1 MPIDEATKRPAARPQ
16 PDETLETALKRIR
29 FTPTPKQPTQR
40 PSAYFTEIG
49 EAEFQQ
55 GATIVPHVLTIAE
68 TTSPAARRDRI
79 RVTTRK
85 SSKPPWNTVEPRTIK
100 VPKHWLIDLFSSST
114 VPSFAARSSRKAI
127 IPMDGGGNLLNEDDI
142 TEEGW
147 LLLNDL
153 YTAHAGAEKNTPT
166 TLLQQLANRRKL
178 TAQLPLRRG
187 TRRNLVLCPKS
198 GDIMRAAR
206 THVGNAVA
214 DDTLYW
220 YQAARRARVARVSDE
235 LRRNGVDVQPV
246 HIEGRTIAR
255 SFWGRRWRHHLESC
269 SDFENR
275 LPRGR
280 VYVRNGSV
288 CHLDVHAGGVDA
300 MVVGSDLYHVVVRI
314 RKLGQAAWK
323 TIRAECAGRVGS
335 VLELLQGR
343 LSDHVLR
350 VVTDPD
356 RGLFPKPGEITL
368 TCDCPDWAVMCKHAA
383 AVLYGVGSRLDDR
396 PELLFRLR
404 DVDAEDLV
412 VGDMALPDAAAGD
425 DVLAGDL
432 ADIFGIDLDPADS
445 GAAAA
450 RQKTTGRRRPRRGR
464 PRRTG
469 APPSGFQPTGRRVA
483 ELRRRGGFS
492 VPEFASLLRVSAST
506 VYRWEAARGPLA
518 LRAGQEDALQVL
530 YRAIEKRQT

>member
-1 MPIDEATKRPAARPQ
+1 MRWFP
-16 PDETLETALKRIR
+16 
-29 FTPTPKQPTQR
+29 
-40 PSAYFTEIG
+40 
-49 EAEFQQ
+49 
-55 GATIVPHVLTIAE
+55 PHV
-68 TTSPAARRDRI
+68 P
-79 RVTTRK
+79 
-85 SSKPPWNTVEPRTIK
+85 
-100 VPKHWLIDLFSSST
+100 
-114 VPSFAARSSRKAI
+114 
-127 IPMDGGGNLLNEDDI
+127 
-142 TEEGW
+142 
-147 LLLNDL
+147 
-153 YTAHAGAEKNTPT
+153 
-166 TLLQQLANRRKL
+166 
-178 TAQLPLRRG
+178 
-187 TRRNLVLCPKS
+187 
-198 GDIMRAAR
+198 
-206 THVGNAVA
+206 VG
-214 DDTLYW
+214 
-220 YQAARRARVARVSDE
+220 ARRARVARVSDE

-255 SFWGRRWRHHLESC
+255 SFWGRRWCHHLESC

-280 VYVRNGSV
+280 AYVRNGSV

-314 RKLGQAAWK
+314 RKLGKAAWK
-323 TIRAECAGRVGS
+323 AIRAECAGRVGS

-383 AVLYGVGSRLDDR
+383 AVLYGVGSRLDER

-450 RQKTTGRRRPRRGR
+450 RQRTTGRRRPPPREAASDRRPAVRVPAYG
-464 PRRTG
+464 PPG
-469 APPSGFQPTGRRVA
+469 GGAAPPGRILGPRVRRPAPCIRVDGVPLGSGPR
-483 ELRRRGGFS
+483 
-492 VPEFASLLRVSAST
+492 
-506 VYRWEAARGPLA
+506 AARPPSRSGG
-518 LRAGQEDALQVL
+518 RIAGVVPGNRETPD
-530 YRAIEKRQT
+530 

>member
-1 MPIDEATKRPAARPQ
+1 MPWFPPHVPVRRPARQSGPG
-16 PDETLETALKRIR
+16 LGR
-29 FTPTPKQPTQR
+29 
-40 PSAYFTEIG
+40 
-49 EAEFQQ
+49 
-55 GATIVPHVLTIAE
+55 
-68 TTSPAARRDRI
+68 AA
-79 RVTTRK
+79 
-85 SSKPPWNTVEPRTIK
+85 PE
-100 VPKHWLIDLFSSST
+100 
-114 VPSFAARSSRKAI
+114 
-127 IPMDGGGNLLNEDDI
+127 
-142 TEEGW
+142 
-147 LLLNDL
+147 
-153 YTAHAGAEKNTPT
+153 
-166 TLLQQLANRRKL
+166 
-178 TAQLPLRRG
+178 RRG
-187 TRRNLVLCPKS
+187 RATRPHR
-198 GDIMRAAR
+198 G
-206 THVGNAVA
+206 T
-214 DDTLYW
+214 
-220 YQAARRARVARVSDE
+220 
-235 LRRNGVDVQPV
+235 QP
-246 HIEGRTIAR
+246 IAR
-255 SFWGRRWRHHLESC
+255 SFWGRRWCHHLESC

-314 RKLGQAAWK
+314 RKLGQVAWK

-412 VGDMALPDAAAGD
+412 VGDMALPDASAGD

-464 PRRTG
+464 P
-469 APPSGFQPTGRRVA
+469 SVFQPTGRRVA
-483 ELRRRGGFS
+483 ELRRQGGFS
-492 VPEFASLLRVSAST
+492 VPEFAGLLRVSAST

-530 YRAIEKRQT
+530 YREIEKRQTE

>member
-1 MPIDEATKRPAARPQ
+1 MRWFP
-16 PDETLETALKRIR
+16 
-29 FTPTPKQPTQR
+29 
-40 PSAYFTEIG
+40 
-49 EAEFQQ
+49 
-55 GATIVPHVLTIAE
+55 PHV
-68 TTSPAARRDRI
+68 P
-79 RVTTRK
+79 
-85 SSKPPWNTVEPRTIK
+85 
-100 VPKHWLIDLFSSST
+100 
-114 VPSFAARSSRKAI
+114 
-127 IPMDGGGNLLNEDDI
+127 
-142 TEEGW
+142 
-147 LLLNDL
+147 
-153 YTAHAGAEKNTPT
+153 
-166 TLLQQLANRRKL
+166 
-178 TAQLPLRRG
+178 
-187 TRRNLVLCPKS
+187 
-198 GDIMRAAR
+198 
-206 THVGNAVA
+206 VG
-214 DDTLYW
+214 
-220 YQAARRARVARVSDE
+220 ARRARVARVSDE

-255 SFWGRRWRHHLESC
+255 SFWGRRWCHHLESC

-280 VYVRNGSV
+280 AYVRNGSV

-314 RKLGQAAWK
+314 RKFGQVAWK
-323 TIRAECAGRVGS
+323 AIRAECAGRVGS

-404 DVDAEDLV
+404 DVDAENLV
-412 VGDMALPDAAAGD
+412 GGDMALPDASAGD

-450 RQKTTGRRRPRRGR
+450 RQRTTGRRRPRRGR
-464 PRRTG
+464 PRRIG
-469 APPSGFQPTGRRVA
+469 APPSGFQSTGRRVA
-483 ELRRRGGFS
+483 ELRRQGGFS
-492 VPEFASLLRVSAST
+492 VPEFAGLLRVSAST
-506 VYRWEAARGPLA
+506 VYRWEAARGPLSI
-518 LRAGQEDALQVL
+518 RAGQEDALQVL
-530 YRAIEKRQT
+530 YREIEKRQTE

>member
-1 MPIDEATKRPAARPQ
+1 MRWFP
-16 PDETLETALKRIR
+16 
-29 FTPTPKQPTQR
+29 
-40 PSAYFTEIG
+40 
-49 EAEFQQ
+49 
-55 GATIVPHVLTIAE
+55 PHV
-68 TTSPAARRDRI
+68 P
-79 RVTTRK
+79 
-85 SSKPPWNTVEPRTIK
+85 
-100 VPKHWLIDLFSSST
+100 
-114 VPSFAARSSRKAI
+114 
-127 IPMDGGGNLLNEDDI
+127 
-142 TEEGW
+142 
-147 LLLNDL
+147 
-153 YTAHAGAEKNTPT
+153 
-166 TLLQQLANRRKL
+166 
-178 TAQLPLRRG
+178 
-187 TRRNLVLCPKS
+187 
-198 GDIMRAAR
+198 
-206 THVGNAVA
+206 VG
-214 DDTLYW
+214 
-220 YQAARRARVARVSDE
+220 ARRARVARVSDE

-255 SFWGRRWRHHLESC
+255 SFWGRRWCHHLESC

-280 VYVRNGSV
+280 AYVRNGSV

-314 RKLGQAAWK
+314 RKLGQVAWK

-412 VGDMALPDAAAGD
+412 GGDMALPDASAGD

-464 PRRTG
+464 P
-469 APPSGFQPTGRRVA
+469 SGFQPTGRRVA
-483 ELRRRGGFS
+483 ELRRQGGFS
-492 VPEFASLLRVSAST
+492 VPEFAGLLRVSAST

-530 YRAIEKRQT
+530 YREIEKRQTE

>member
-1 MPIDEATKRPAARPQ
+1 MPWFPP
-16 PDETLETALKRIR
+16 
-29 FTPTPKQPTQR
+29 
-40 PSAYFTEIG
+40 Y
-49 EAEFQQ
+49 
-55 GATIVPHVLTIAE
+55 VL
-68 TTSPAARRDRI
+68 
-79 RVTTRK
+79 
-85 SSKPPWNTVEPRTIK
+85 
-100 VPKHWLIDLFSSST
+100 
-114 VPSFAARSSRKAI
+114 
-127 IPMDGGGNLLNEDDI
+127 
-142 TEEGW
+142 
-147 LLLNDL
+147 
-153 YTAHAGAEKNTPT
+153 
-166 TLLQQLANRRKL
+166 
-178 TAQLPLRRG
+178 
-187 TRRNLVLCPKS
+187 
-198 GDIMRAAR
+198 
-206 THVGNAVA
+206 VG
-214 DDTLYW
+214 
-220 YQAARRARVARVSDE
+220 ARRARVARVSDE

-246 HIEGRTIAR
+246 HIEGRSIAR
-255 SFWGRRWRHHLESC
+255 SFWGRRWCHHLESC

-280 VYVRNGSV
+280 AYVRNGSV

-314 RKLGQAAWK
+314 RKLGQVAWK
-323 TIRAECAGRVGS
+323 AIRAECAGRVGS

-383 AVLYGVGSRLDDR
+383 AVLYGVDSRLDDR

-450 RQKTTGRRRPRRGR
+450 RQRTTGRRRRRRGR

-483 ELRRRGGFS
+483 ELRHQGGFS
-492 VPEFASLLRVSAST
+492 VPEFAGLLRVSGST
-506 VYRWEAARGPLA
+506 VYRWEAAGGPLA

-530 YRAIEKRQT
+530 YREIEKRQTE